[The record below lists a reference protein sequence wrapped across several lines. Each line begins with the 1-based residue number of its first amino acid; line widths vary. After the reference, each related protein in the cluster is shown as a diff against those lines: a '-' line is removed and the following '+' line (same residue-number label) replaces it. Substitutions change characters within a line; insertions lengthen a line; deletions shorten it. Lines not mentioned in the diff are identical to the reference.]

1 MGKLEKYIEKGG
13 KRMRYGY
20 TTGSCATAASKGAAT
35 MLLSGERRDAVTIDT
50 PRGWQLTIDLYDIEM
65 TAEAV
70 TCSVIKDAGDD
81 PDVTDGMRVFATVR
95 RQAEPGVTFKGGPGV
110 GIVTLSGLSIPV
122 GEPAINPTP
131 RAMMRRELAAV
142 ARAFGYPGGFEV
154 TIAMPEGVELAKRTF
169 NPKLGVV
176 GGLSVIGTSGIVTP
190 MSEESLKASMKL
202 ELSVLQEKG
211 YENVLY
217 VPGNY
222 GADFAKSLGLDLTP
236 MIKISNFVGFM
247 LEQAERMQV
256 KRILFIGHLGKLIK
270 VAGGIF
276 QTHSAV
282 SDARV
287 EILAANAAWMGAD
300 RGCIDRILHCTTTDD
315 AIPIIQEAGLDGYFD
330 HIAQRVKKR
339 CEAKVYGNVAIE
351 VILFSRDYGLLG
363 QTAGARAFKEL
374 FACTK

>member
-1 MGKLEKYIEKGG
+1 MGKFEKYIEKGG

-35 MLLSGERRDAVTIDT
+35 MLLSGERRNAITIDT
-50 PRGWQLTIDLYDIEM
+50 PKGWQLAIDLYDIEM

-95 RQAEPGVTFKGGPGV
+95 RQTEPGVTFKGGPGV
-110 GIVTLSGLSIPV
+110 GRVTLSGLSIPV

-131 RAMMRRELAAV
+131 RAMMRRELAVV
-142 ARAFGYPGGFEV
+142 AKDFGYTGGFEV
-154 TIAMPEGVELAKRTF
+154 TIAMPEGIELAKRTF

-176 GGLSVIGTSGIVTP
+176 GGLSVIGTSGVVTP

-202 ELSVLQEKG
+202 ELSVLREKG
-211 YENVLY
+211 YENILY

-222 GADFAKSLGLDLTP
+222 GEDFAKSLGLDRAP

-247 LEQAERMQV
+247 LEQAERMGV

-282 SDARV
+282 SDARM

-315 AIPIIQEAGLDGYFD
+315 AIPIIREAGLDGYFD
-330 HIAQRVKKR
+330 HIARRVKAR
-339 CEAKVYGNVAIE
+339 CEARVYGNVAFE
-351 VILFSRDYGLLG
+351 VILFSRNCGLLG
-363 QTAGARAFKEL
+363 QTAGAKAFKEL